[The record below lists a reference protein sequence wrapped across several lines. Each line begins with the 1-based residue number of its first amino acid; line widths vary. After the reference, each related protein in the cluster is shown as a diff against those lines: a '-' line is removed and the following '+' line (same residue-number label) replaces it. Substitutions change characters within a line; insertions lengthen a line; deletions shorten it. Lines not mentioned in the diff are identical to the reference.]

1 MVFVTERLIFTQIIK
16 EQQQL
21 MDYNELLNI
30 ANNEGQGGDDNA
42 MYERPQP
49 PQEQYIMQNEER
61 PPYDP
66 QEEMRRIQERQ
77 EKGEIA
83 IDLSRTKIPQSIINE
98 FIQHPINYTVE
109 DPRMKEFT
117 EHLGGKMNNAADLM
131 KRVNNISVRKG
142 VVEHKDTPQSQSL
155 NEVEEMFAPISTTPQ
170 PRSGS
175 IGGIDYALIK
185 NIVEHAID
193 ERLEKLTK
201 AILTE
206 SAKIGGGAKLSAI
219 KLTDKFMLLDEN
231 GNVYSCE
238 PKFVGKNKA
247 KPKK

>member
-1 MVFVTERLIFTQIIK
+1 
-16 EQQQL
+16 

-30 ANNEGQGGDDNA
+30 ANHEGQGGDDDA

-49 PQEQYIMQNEER
+49 PQEEYIFKNEER

-66 QEEMRRIQERQ
+66 HEEMRRIQERQ
-77 EKGEIA
+77 EKGEVP
-83 IDLSRTKIPQSIINE
+83 IDLTKSKIPQSIINE

-109 DPRMKEFT
+109 DPRMKDFT
-117 EHLGGKMNNAADLM
+117 DHLGGKMNNAADLM
-131 KRVNNISVRKG
+131 QRVNNISVRKG
-142 VVEHKDTPQSQSL
+142 VVEHKSNVQGQSL
-155 NEVEEMFAPISTTPQ
+155 DSIEEMFAPTASTPQ
-170 PRSGS
+170 ARNIQTGS
-175 IGGIDYALIK
+175 GIDYALIK

-193 ERLEKLTK
+193 ERLEQITK

-206 SAKIGGGAKLSAI
+206 SAKIGNGGGAKLSAI

-238 PKFVGKNKA
+238 PKFVGKNK
-247 KPKK
+247 PKQKK